1 MIVCAAQIA
10 IRLAGMRS
18 LKDKRQV
25 VRSLVASIRNL
36 GTSVAE
42 VDDHEL
48 WGNATIG
55 ISVVATST
63 LEAHR
68 IMDRAMEIVE
78 SCPEVVQ
85 CDENRMDY
93 FL

>member
-1 MIVCAAQIA
+1 MIVCAAQVS

-25 VRSLVASIRNL
+25 VRSMVASIRNL

-55 ISVVATST
+55 ISVVACSA

-68 IMDRAMEIVE
+68 IMDRAIEIVE
-78 SCPEVVQ
+78 SCPEVIQ